1 MAVVRE
7 EYLRLR
13 NQQAAQ
19 KNTSWYS
26 NFFLVFIITI
36 LPCLAALLS
45 DLYDP
50 SKALWT
56 GKYNKW

>member
-19 KNTSWYS
+19 KNTSCYS

-50 SKALWT
+50 SKAL
-56 GKYNKW
+56 